1 LDDESRTLL
10 KARCGAADPSSMKRA
25 AADVGRDRAAL
36 GVSESA
42 VMARSL
48 GWLFVAGATI
58 GLISL
63 LLPRAP
69 HTNVGALGVNI
80 GLAYLGGVIVLTVFR
95 RMPPWTFHLAL
106 LAGAVLITRAVYY
119 SGDGVSYY
127 GIWYLWAALFGFSF
141 FRRSHATAHVALVGL
156 AYAIV
161 LAVRHEPIAQGRWLT
176 TIASLLIAGVFIDA
190 LVRRVRRQHQQAADD
205 AENLAAV
212 VDAMHRIFQEPAADA
227 TRVDLCGTA
236 SAVARADGAALWE
249 PHARGGALVPVAVA
263 GEKVTADELSLEG
276 PHNGAAH
283 AYLTGQACFARV
295 GAQHGSELDPNID
308 AAVRCGLWQ
317 PVVRDQTTVAV
328 LALYWLTPVAAPEQ
342 NVRAT
347 IVLLATQAAVAIE
360 RVDLLARLE
369 RIAHT
374 DELTGLL
381 NRRAW
386 QEELPLEMARA
397 SRENWPL
404 CVAMLD
410 IDGLKKVND
419 TRGHHAGD
427 QLLKHNAAAWS
438 SALRPVDRLAR
449 LGGDEFTAVLTGCR
463 LDDAQ
468 KLIDRLVDATPA
480 DQSFSAGIAEWDG
493 VQDVHALMAEADARL
508 YEAKSARTKVAVAA
522 S

>member
-1 LDDESRTLL
+1 M
-10 KARCGAADPSSMKRA
+10 KPAAEE
-25 AADVGRDRAAL
+25 VGRDRAAL
-36 GVSESA
+36 AVSEPA

-63 LLPRAP
+63 ILPRAP

-80 GLAYLGGVIVLTVFR
+80 GLAYLGGAIVLTVFR
-95 RMPPWTFHLAL
+95 RMPAWTFHIAL
-106 LAGAVLITRAVYY
+106 LAGTVLITRAVYY
-119 SGDGVSYY
+119 SGQGVSYY

-156 AYAIV
+156 AYAVV
-161 LAVRHEPIAQGRWLT
+161 LSVRHEPIAQGRWVT
-176 TIASLLIAGVFIDA
+176 TIASLVIAGVFIDA

-205 AENLAAV
+205 AENLASV

-249 PHARGGALVPVAVA
+249 PNPSGEALVPAAVA
-263 GEKVTADELSLEG
+263 GEKVTADELLLEG
-276 PHNGAAH
+276 SHNGAAH

-295 GAQHGSELDPNID
+295 GGQHAAELDLTQHGT
-308 AAVRCGLWQ
+308 VRCALWQ

-328 LALYWLTPVAAPEQ
+328 LALYWLTPVAAPKQ

-386 QEELPLEMARA
+386 REELPREMARA
-397 SRENWPL
+397 KREHWPL

-427 QLLKHNAAAWS
+427 QLLKQNAAAWS

-449 LGGDEFTAVLTGCR
+449 LGGDEFAAVLTGCR

-468 KLIDRLVDATPA
+468 KLVDRLVDATPH
-480 DQSFSAGIAEWDG
+480 DQSFSVGIAEWDG
-493 VQDVHALMAEADARL
+493 VQDVHALMGEADARL

-522 S
+522 G